1 MSRTTLESLLEMLD
15 SNKTP
20 EIEQITS
27 INPIEPEQNK
37 VTQKLDKVDEQVL
50 AVFASLERLHE
61 NVNQLSTR
69 THVTTA
75 SIERLYEKVV
85 ELNARTNKTAA
96 SIDQWQQRVY
106 ELNLPA
112 QEPVPHVLEPPP
124 EPDPEHE
131 SERASH
137 LEPDLAPDPAPN
149 PVSEISCPV
158 DAQSQTQANTTDCDH
173 LSLYMMPSDD
183 MNDFLL
189 AKAPGVSSV
198 HTSTVES
205 AHSPDN
211 LLESTDIDATISTIQ
226 PYVVDMHPI
235 ELTDNIGDSYI
246 VRIRDEA
253 ELVEQAE

>member
-15 SNKTP
+15 TNKTP
-20 EIEQITS
+20 DIDQITS

-106 ELNLPA
+106 ELNIPA
-112 QEPVPHVLEPPP
+112 QEPVPYVPQP
-124 EPDPEHE
+124 ETKPDPGPE

-158 DAQSQTQANTTDCDH
+158 DAQSHTQANATDCDH
-173 LSLYMMPSDD
+173 LSLCMMPSDD

-189 AKAPGVSSV
+189 AKAREVSSV
-198 HTSTVES
+198 QASPVELASST
-205 AHSPDN
+205 AN
-211 LLESTDIDATISTIQ
+211 LLESIGTDVTIQ
-226 PYVVDMHPI
+226 PHIQDMHPT
-235 ELTDNIGDSYI
+235 ELTDNTGESYI
-246 VRIRDEA
+246 IRIRDEA

>member
-15 SNKTP
+15 TNKTP
-20 EIEQITS
+20 DIDQITS

-112 QEPVPHVLEPPP
+112 QEPVPHVPQP
-124 EPDPEHE
+124 ETKPDPGPE

-158 DAQSQTQANTTDCDH
+158 DAQSHTEEHATDCDH
-173 LSLYMMPSDD
+173 LSFCMMPSDD

-189 AKAPGVSSV
+189 AKSPEVSSKQESPV
-198 HTSTVES
+198 ELASST
-205 AHSPDN
+205 AN
-211 LLESTDIDATISTIQ
+211 LLESIGTDATIQPHIQ
-226 PYVVDMHPI
+226 DMHPT
-235 ELTDNIGDSYI
+235 ELTDNTGESYI
-246 VRIRDEA
+246 IRIRDEA